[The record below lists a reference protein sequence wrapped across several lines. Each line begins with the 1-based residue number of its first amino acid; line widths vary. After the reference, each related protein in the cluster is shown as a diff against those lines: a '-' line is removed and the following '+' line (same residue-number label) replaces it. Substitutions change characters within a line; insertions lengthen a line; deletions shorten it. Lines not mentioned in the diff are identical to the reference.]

1 MKQIRSNPSMSIQL
15 QKPDYVI
22 VYVSDMQRST
32 AFYRDVLGLPLKFT
46 SPGWTEF
53 DTGSTTIALHT
64 TGDQKLPGYSG
75 RPPAGQAQL
84 GFMVDDLQSVYEAL
98 KAQDV
103 YFSQPPQKQRPTGSP
118 LAVLHD
124 PDGLG
129 ITLQQR

>member
-1 MKQIRSNPSMSIQL
+1 MAIQL
-15 QKPDYVI
+15 QKPDYII

-53 DTGSTTIALHT
+53 ATGTTAVALHM
-64 TGDQKLPGYSG
+64 TGDAKSPPMHG
-75 RPPAGQAQL
+75 RPPAGQAHI
-84 GFMVDDLQSVYEAL
+84 GFIVDDIASVYESL

-103 YFSQPPQKQRPTGSP
+103 VFSLSPQKQTSGVT

-129 ITLQQR
+129 ITIQQR

>member
-1 MKQIRSNPSMSIQL
+1 MSIQL

-53 DTGSTTIALHT
+53 NTGAPTLALHT
-64 TGDQKLPGYSG
+64 TRDQNPPVYAG
-75 RPPAGQAQL
+75 RPPAGHAQL
-84 GFMVDDLQSVYEAL
+84 GFIVDDLQATYEAL

-103 YFSQPPQKQRPTGSP
+103 YFSQPPQVQRPGGAP
-118 LAVLHD
+118 LAVFHD

>member
-1 MKQIRSNPSMSIQL
+1 MAIQL
-15 QKPDYVI
+15 QKPEYLI

-32 AFYRDVLGLPLKFT
+32 AFYQHVLGLPLKFT
-46 SPGWTEF
+46 SPGWSEF
-53 DTGSTTIALHT
+53 STGATTLALHT
-64 TGDQKLPGYSG
+64 TGSDKVPPHTG
-75 RPPAGQAQL
+75 RPLAGQAHI
-84 GFMVDDLQSVYEAL
+84 GFIVDDLQSVYEEL

-103 YFSQPPQKQRPTGSP
+103 HFSVSPQKQSSGVT

>member
-1 MKQIRSNPSMSIQL
+1 MSISL
-15 QKPDYVI
+15 QKPDYII

-53 DTGSTTIALHT
+53 ATGETTLALHT
-64 TGDQKLPGYSG
+64 TGDHKLPPHHG
-75 RPPAGQAQL
+75 RPPAGQAHI
-84 GFMVDDLQSVYEAL
+84 GFMVDDIQTAYETL
-98 KAQDV
+98 KTQDV
-103 YFSQPPQKQRPTGSP
+103 HFSLPPQKQPSGVT

-129 ITLQQR
+129 ITLQQQ

>member
-1 MKQIRSNPSMSIQL
+1 MSIQL
-15 QKPDYVI
+15 QKPDYFI

-32 AFYRDVLGLPLKFT
+32 AFYRDVLGLVLKFT

-53 DTGSTTIALHT
+53 DTGSTTLALHMT
-64 TGDQKLPGYSG
+64 ADQQISTYSG

-98 KAQDV
+98 KSQDV

>member
-1 MKQIRSNPSMSIQL
+1 MSIQL

-22 VYVSDMQRST
+22 VYVSNMQRST
-32 AFYRDVLGLPLKFT
+32 VFYRDVLGLPLKFT

-53 DTGSTTIALHT
+53 STGTTTIALHMS
-64 TGDQKLPGYSG
+64 SG
-75 RPPAGQAQL
+75 ENASSPQSQRPTAGHAQL
-84 GFMVDDLQSVYEAL
+84 GFVVDDLQTAYESL
-98 KAQDV
+98 KALDV
-103 YFSQPPQKQRPTGSP
+103 PFSLPPQKQPSGTT

>member
-1 MKQIRSNPSMSIQL
+1 MPIQL
-15 QKPDYVI
+15 QRPDYII

-53 DTGSTTIALHT
+53 EAGSVTLALHM
-64 TGDQKLPGYSG
+64 TGGQKLPAYSG

-84 GFMVDDLQSVYEAL
+84 GFMVDDLQATYEAL

-103 YFSQPPQKQRPTGSP
+103 YFSQPPQVQRSGGSP